1 MSMSYSNVLALSHWN
16 LSLVLAYF
24 SACVRKAF
32 SFNSK
37 DPCLRLLP
45 TVWAQE
51 NKMNKHVGWLPTVS
65 SSCESS
71 KVRLPWKRR
80 LGLEE
85 PTKLLLQS
93 DLHAKPCA
101 NSPRTP
107 ATAGAVQQ
115 VQLRSVERLRSD
127 RLAISFGKSL
137 CKGAEEPEVSC
148 WWFLIGEYWWV
159 WLDGWKLFRVMSC
172 GGWYLPQTKI
182 ETLVGWMVTLRLFG
196 NDKKPL
202 RCQDLQRLHLK
213 LANKCDKGRQNGWAS
228 HFLGGSASDKL

>member
-1 MSMSYSNVLALSHWN
+1 MESEFGLSAPWRNDHQTARVIGKDSDTWW
-16 LSLVLAYF
+16 SLRGTWSDVDVIFECSCTESLKSKF
-24 SACVRKAF
+24 GFGILLCVCSKGVF
-32 SFNSK
+32 FNSK

-127 RLAISFGKSL
+127 R
-137 CKGAEEPEVSC
+137 
-148 WWFLIGEYWWV
+148 
-159 WLDGWKLFRVMSC
+159 
-172 GGWYLPQTKI
+172 
-182 ETLVGWMVTLRLFG
+182 
-196 NDKKPL
+196 
-202 RCQDLQRLHLK
+202 
-213 LANKCDKGRQNGWAS
+213 
-228 HFLGGSASDKL
+228 